1 MFATI
6 LFVIRKK
13 KKDNSQLSANGR
25 MHKFAIITQQNIV
38 HIEMLHSYM

>member
-13 KKDNSQLSANGR
+13 KDNSQLSTNGR